1 MRSLFRPIQGL
12 TGLMTSVAL
21 AFAGAAMAQTV
32 KPAAKPAAP
41 ASAASAARA
50 PSHVTV
56 IEDDN
61 VRIEE
66 THGRTGA
73 VSKVTVHTKQPG
85 AKDYDVQVAPPG
97 RDPNQDKGSAG
108 RRTWSVLNF

>member
-1 MRSLFRPIQGL
+1 MRLPIRPL
-12 TGLMTSVAL
+12 LAL
-21 AFAGAAMAQTV
+21 AALACSAFATAQT
-32 KPAAKPAAP
+32 AKPAPAP
-41 ASAASAARA
+41 ASAASSAARA
-50 PSHVTV
+50 PSHVKV

-66 THGRTGA
+66 THGRNGA
-73 VSKVTVHTKQPG
+73 VSKVTVHTKAAG
-85 AKDYDVQVAPPG
+85 AKDYDVQVAPAG

>member
-1 MRSLFRPIQGL
+1 MRF
-12 TGLMTSVAL
+12 MTRFLLAGV
-21 AFAGAAMAQTV
+21 AFACAAAASAQQAR
-32 KPAAKPAAP
+32 PAAAP
-41 ASAASAARA
+41 ASAASAAARVPA
-50 PSHVTV
+50 HVKV

-66 THGRTGA
+66 THGRGGA
-73 VSKVTVHTKQPG
+73 VSKVTVHTKTPG

-97 RDPNQDKGSAG
+97 RDPSQDKGSAG

>member
-1 MRSLFRPIQGL
+1 M
-12 TGLMTSVAL
+12 GLMAL
-21 AFAGAAMAQTV
+21 AFCGAALAQV
-32 KPAAKPAAP
+32 AKPVTAPAKP

-50 PSHVTV
+50 SSNVTV
-56 IEDDN
+56 LEDDN

-73 VSKVTVHTKQPG
+73 ISKVTVRTKLPG
-85 AKDYDVQVAPPG
+85 AKDYDVQVAPAG

-108 RRTWSVLNF
+108 KRTWSVLNF

>member
-1 MRSLFRPIQGL
+1 MRFPIRSLHGL
-12 TGLMTSVAL
+12 AGLLAL
-21 AFAGAAMAQTV
+21 ACCATALAQPA
-32 KPAAKPAAP
+32 KPAAAPVAP
-41 ASAASAARA
+41 ASAASAGARVPA
-50 PSHVTV
+50 HVKV

-66 THGRTGA
+66 THGRNGA
-73 VSKVTVHTKQPG
+73 VSKVTVHTKAPG
-85 AKDYDVQVAPPG
+85 AKDYDLQVAPAG